1 MKYFSNMQT
10 VALIFLILF
19 SAWIPFISDIQ
30 AADTGAA
37 LGEMRAQQTRADYDF
52 TLKFES
58 DSQSFNSGSGGVI
71 LSTLENLGT
80 LTDSYILEIKQVP
93 VNWTITF
100 YNAETVRDTPSI
112 APGNSK
118 VFDLFVSGP
127 ETGEAYIALKATSKN
142 ASSINHTA
150 FISLIIKKPILQID
164 IDSDSKTVI
173 PGDFTTFS
181 LKIKNLQEI
190 SENVTVSL
198 IGTGIISSEEP
209 KQFDW
214 TYKLNLSRH
223 IQLKANS
230 TTFVSIIIQ
239 TPLETV
245 PDDQGDFNIEVLPES
260 NNENPFEE
268 RITVKV
274 LSQDLVEAELKP
286 PRQTGKP
293 GETLDFTVTLFNNGT
308 TDLPELSLFQGEL
321 PPAWE
326 YVYNAT
332 TKFSLDRHEVK
343 NINIQVIIPE
353 IAKVGNYKLP
363 MNIWAEPKS
372 VGNFSAIV
380 EVSHVP
386 GLELENSGQV
396 AYALTGELR
405 YEIDWKKPTEAEFIL
420 RNSGNGI
427 DTVTLNFSNVP
438 DNWQVYFKSITP
450 TTNND
455 FNNVTADFSNTLDLT
470 EIYIENQRISAL
482 TGDNVEQLKVI
493 LESGMAVRV
502 VVTVNTS
509 DNQLELYLFNFTVN
523 AFSSD
528 ISVMNAVLM
537 EMFLVRSGLVIESIT
552 LSRPVPRVDEQVVVS
567 VTIRNDYHSATE
579 NFTARFIVNDKSTG
593 SKNIDQL
600 AINDTAIVEFE
611 WTPVKKGLY
620 SLDIELEGA
629 MVTPGTEPEKR
640 RNVTVEEK
648 AVKKNGESDNLIPI
662 ILVIAVMLVFSALAV
677 VMLYISRKKIKRLR
691 EKRKNDQ
698 KQKQEENGASKETEP
713 KYPSSKDPRIPYE
726 KFERG
731 PPKGGRARK
740 K

>member
-10 VALIFLILF
+10 VALIFLIFF
-19 SAWIPFISDIQ
+19 SAWIPSISDIQ
-30 AADTGAA
+30 AAEPEVT
-37 LGEMRAQQTRADYDF
+37 LSEMRGQKTRADYDF

-112 APGNSK
+112 TPGNSK

-150 FISLIIKKPILQID
+150 FISLIIKKPILQIE

-181 LKIKNLQEI
+181 LKIQNLQGI
-190 SENVTVSL
+190 SENVTISL

-230 TTFVSIIIQ
+230 TTFISIIIQ

-260 NNENPFEE
+260 DNENPFEE

-274 LSQDLVEAELKP
+274 LKQDLVEAELKP
-286 PRQTGKP
+286 SRQTGKP

-332 TKFSLDRHEVK
+332 TKFSLDRHENK
-343 NINIQVIIPE
+343 DINIQVIIPE
-353 IAKVGNYKLP
+353 IAKVGSYKLP

-380 EVSHVP
+380 DVSHVP

-396 AYALTGELR
+396 AYTLTGELR
-405 YEIDWKKPTEAEFIL
+405 YEIDWKKSTDMEFIL

-438 DNWQVYFKSITP
+438 DNWQVNFKSITP

-455 FNNVTADFSNTLDLT
+455 FNNITTDFSSTLDLAD
-470 EIYIENQRISAL
+470 IYTENQRISGL
-482 TGDNVEQLKVI
+482 DENKVDQLKVI
-493 LESGMAVRV
+493 LDSGMAVRIV
-502 VVTVNTS
+502 LEVNTS
-509 DNQLELYLFNFTVN
+509 DDRLDMYLFNFTVN
-523 AFSSD
+523 AYSSD
-528 ISVMNAVLM
+528 ISVMNAVPM
-537 EMFLVRSGLVIESIT
+537 EMYLVRSGLVIESIS
-552 LSRPVPRVDEQVVVS
+552 LSRPVPRVDEQVVVT
-567 VTIRNDYHSATE
+567 VTIRNDYHSLTE
-579 NFTARFIVNDKSTG
+579 NVTARFIVNDKSMG

-600 AINDTAIVEFE
+600 TINDTAIVEFE
-611 WTPVKKGLY
+611 WTPAKKGSY

-648 AVKKNGESDNLIPI
+648 AAEQNGDSDSLVPI
-662 ILVIAVMLVFSALAV
+662 ILVIAVMLVFSALAI
-677 VMLYISRKKIKRLR
+677 VMLYISREKIKRLR
-691 EKRKNDQ
+691 EKRKNDI
-698 KQKQEENGASKETEP
+698 KQKQEENGTDNGKES

-731 PPKGGRARK
+731 PPKGGKARK